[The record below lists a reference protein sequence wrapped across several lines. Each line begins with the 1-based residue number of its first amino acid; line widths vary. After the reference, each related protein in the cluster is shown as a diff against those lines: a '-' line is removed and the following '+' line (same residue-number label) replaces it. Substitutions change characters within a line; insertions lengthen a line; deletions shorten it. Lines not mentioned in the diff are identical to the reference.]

1 MLKDAVMRPSGIGPV
16 FGRVADRVVAAGQRK
31 RSWYMWSRWIS
42 LPSTA
47 DRVAELDPVLAVMWR
62 GPR

>member
-1 MLKDAVMRPSGIGPV
+1 MLKDAAVRPGGIGLV

-31 RSWYMWSRWIS
+31 RSWPSWSRWIL

-47 DRVAELDPVLAVMWR
+47 DRVAEMDPVLAVMWR

>member
-1 MLKDAVMRPSGIGPV
+1 MLKDAAVRPSGIGLV

-31 RSWYMWSRWIS
+31 RWRPTWSRWTP